1 MRANIASLVQTHTKE
16 FNKVEETYLAERKSL
31 RDSNAEELESLFS
44 ERRAKEEKF
53 MELKRERSEEAR
65 KQIEELRIL
74 EAEEYHEL
82 KIKLETEIQ
91 TLEQHLQEVKCV
103 VYFH

>member
-1 MRANIASLVQTHTKE
+1 MK
-16 FNKVEETYLAERKSL
+16 
-31 RDSNAEELESLFS
+31 
-44 ERRAKEEKF
+44 
-53 MELKRERSEEAR
+53 EAR

-91 TLEQHLQEVKCV
+91 TLEQHLQEVKSEN
-103 VYFH
+103 